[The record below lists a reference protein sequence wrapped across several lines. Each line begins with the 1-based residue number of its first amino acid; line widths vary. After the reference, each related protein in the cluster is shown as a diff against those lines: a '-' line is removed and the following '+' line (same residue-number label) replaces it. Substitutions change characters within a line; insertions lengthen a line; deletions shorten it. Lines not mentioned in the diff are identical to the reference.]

1 MNRGTYIHEHQPT
14 RRNPKEYGD
23 ANPLDDDSIDDA
35 GSETVIL
42 RTEITTSSPTLSLSN
57 PDDNFCLILS
67 VRVFASPRASAPITI
82 ATGRTGLDADSYIR
96 GAFRLECITDP
107 SKSIALST
115 TTRPHYART
124 ETENKDLKE
133 IEWLKFVTVP
143 PKDAGVVRIEHLLPL
158 ERMLRREPTVKR
170 EDLRPGMGYR
180 VWKDEQ
186 ILNDIGTLYWGALDG
201 ELKDKKLSDKR
212 EDLTSQE
219 DREVL
224 EADNWV
230 LDQGGVIVRGNV
242 VLLADNKEQ
251 DYQAS
256 A

>member
-1 MNRGTYIHEHQPT
+1 MARSTL

-23 ANPLDDDSIDDA
+23 VNPLDDDSLDDA
-35 GSETVIL
+35 GSDTVIL
-42 RTEITTSSPTLSLSN
+42 KVEITTSSPTLSLSN
-57 PDDNFCLILS
+57 PDDNFRLILS

-82 ATGRTGLDADSYIR
+82 ATGRTALDVDSYIR

-115 TTRPHYART
+115 TTQPHYART
-124 ETENKDLKE
+124 ETANKDLEE

-143 PKDAGVVRIEHLLPL
+143 PKNAGVLLIEHPLPL
-158 ERMLRREPTVKR
+158 ERMLSREPTVKC
-170 EDLRPGMGYR
+170 EDLTPGLKYR
-180 VWKDEQ
+180 VWTDER
-186 ILNDIGTLYWGALDG
+186 ILNDVATSYWGGLDG

-212 EDLTSQE
+212 EDETLQL
-219 DREVL
+219 DREAL

-242 VLLADNKEQ
+242 GKHGPVFELVE
-251 DYQAS
+251 
-256 A
+256 